1 MKPRPTSH
9 DAPSFGERARQK
21 VGRLAF
27 EGFFEGAARLG
38 RLHPRARFDRH
49 GVTILRDVPY
59 RGGGAREHLADV
71 YLPPAN
77 ARAGGEPPPLLLYV
91 HGGAFAILSKDTHW
105 LMGLTFARRGYV
117 VVNVSYRLAPLH
129 PFPAAVE
136 DVCDAYV
143 FAVESARRFGAAAG
157 RIVVAGESAG
167 ANLAATLAV
176 ATCFR
181 RDEPHARRVFDT
193 GMVPEAV
200 LPYCGIFQVTDA
212 DRLVRRKP
220 RLNRWIAERIRDVE
234 TAYLGRAAE
243 GVSRDLA
250 DPLVVFER
258 EEAPA
263 RPLPPFFLPVG
274 TKDPLLDDNRRLAR
288 ALRGR
293 GVVVDERYYPGEL
306 HAFHAMTFR
315 PQARAC
321 WDDTFRFLEA
331 HAPVPRA

>member
-49 GVTILRDVPY
+49 GVTIRATSPTEEGAGAP
-59 RGGGAREHLADV
+59 GGRLP
-71 YLPPAN
+71 PPAN
-77 ARAGGEPPPLLLYV
+77 ACAGGEPPPLLLYV

-212 DRLVRRKP
+212 SC
-220 RLNRWIAERIRDVE
+220 
-234 TAYLGRAAE
+234 AA
-243 GVSRDLA
+243 S
-250 DPLVVFER
+250 
-258 EEAPA
+258 PA
-263 RPLPPFFLPVG
+263 
-274 TKDPLLDDNRRLAR
+274 
-288 ALRGR
+288 
-293 GVVVDERYYPGEL
+293 
-306 HAFHAMTFR
+306 
-315 PQARAC
+315 
-321 WDDTFRFLEA
+321 
-331 HAPVPRA
+331 